1 MSQGSEIISFP
12 SDSRFCGGIIVCQV
26 GQRKRTYFFFLI
38 KLLECPWWVL
48 GHVRPGSGNFSLTR
62 PSLVKCW
69 SLRCVEHCFLKV
81 PSSSSLLCMQEH
93 DLLTPWALSAF
104 TFLILFRDWAH
115 CCLGPCGAFSH
126 EVKASNR
133 VFCLQGTEERWI
145 GQALPASSHAQH
157 TRSPGNLCIL
167 LSIWL

>member
-69 SLRCVEHCFLKV
+69 SLRCVVHCFLKV

-93 DLLTPWALSAF
+93 DLLAPRALSAF
-104 TFLILFRDWAH
+104 TFLILLRDWAH
-115 CCLGPCGAFSH
+115 CGLGPCGASSH
-126 EVKASNR
+126 EVKASSR
-133 VFCLQGTEERWI
+133 VFCLQRTEERWI
-145 GQALPASSHAQH
+145 GQALQASSHAQH
-157 TRSPGNLCIL
+157 NGSPGNLCIL